1 MTNSTE
7 FNIDDE
13 TIQSLKLQL
22 TTEPLNAP
30 IDLVGRVFKYP
41 ELEKVYIMESDLY
54 GNMMPQGS
62 CFLAFQG
69 NHGLIGKHLY
79 IETLKNSTSADIQVM
94 IATHDQG

>member
-1 MTNSTE
+1 MTNSTG

-22 TTEPLNAP
+22 TNEPLNGP
-30 IDLVGRVFKYP
+30 NDLVGRVFKYP
-41 ELEKVYIMESDLY
+41 ALEKVYIMESDLY

-79 IETLKNSTSADIQVM
+79 IKTLKSSTTADIKAM
-94 IATHDQG
+94 IAAHDQG

>member
-1 MTNSTE
+1 
-7 FNIDDE
+7 
-13 TIQSLKLQL
+13 
-22 TTEPLNAP
+22 
-30 IDLVGRVFKYP
+30 
-41 ELEKVYIMESDLY
+41 MESDLY

-79 IETLKNSTSADIQVM
+79 IETLKSSTSADIQVM